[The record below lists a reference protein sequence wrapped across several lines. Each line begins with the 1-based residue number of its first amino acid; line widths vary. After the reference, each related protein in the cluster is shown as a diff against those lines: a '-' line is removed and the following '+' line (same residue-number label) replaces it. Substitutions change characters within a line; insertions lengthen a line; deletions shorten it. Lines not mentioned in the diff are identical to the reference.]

1 MEIVRG
7 AILAL
12 PKGQW
17 EAAAALG
24 RSRRYAFRD
33 VVIPQVFRVVL
44 PAFGNSSF
52 LVVSASF
59 VLVAAGRTL
68 RLGWM
73 GHRDVGHL
81 RGLSPRRCPPYLPC
95 RIGSLPKRDDDL
107 DPLVHQ

>member
-1 MEIVRG
+1 MFLWLSVYTAAFIVEIVRG

-24 RSRRYAFRD
+24 LSRRYAFRD

-59 VLVAAGRTL
+59 A
-68 RLGWM
+68 
-73 GHRDVGHL
+73 
-81 RGLSPRRCPPYLPC
+81 LSPPDELS
-95 RIGSLPKRDDDL
+95 GW
-107 DPLVHQ
+107 VGWVTGT